1 MQHYA
6 IVESSGKQFWI
17 EQNFFYDINAL
28 FLSPGDTFFFNRV
41 LLLKKRI
48 YKPNRSLSDHIMVG
62 TPFLPFTT
70 CSIRGVVV
78 RHITGSK
85 VKVYK
90 MRPKKKTRKIFG
102 NRLKLTRIFI
112 EKIQW
117 YSKLCQKY

>member
-17 EQNFFYDINAL
+17 EQNFFYDINEL

-48 YKPNRSLSDHIMVG
+48 YKSNRNLSDYIMIG

-70 CSIRGVVV
+70 CSIRAVVV
-78 RHITGSK
+78 RHVTGSK
-85 VKVYK
+85 VKIYK

-117 YSKLCQKY
+117 HSKVC